1 MQLSKNVRNL
11 GLVCVSYEDCST
23 FIHLSDQS
31 LDFSTDIGF
40 LANNNIVLPNQI
52 LLVECWKMG
61 SLLTVLQ
68 EFEVS
73 ENLIC
78 AANFPITTP
87 YHGHN
92 KNILVENPIKVNIL
106 YLIVIIHKDNEYTKK
121 QLGFLHQCLSR
132 PAGAYGKAENYV
144 LTDDVFL
151 NCKCLPAQW

>member
-1 MQLSKNVRNL
+1 MSETWVWF
-11 GLVCVSYEDCST
+11 CASYEDCST

-40 LANNNIVLPNQI
+40 LVNNNIMLPNQI

-78 AANFPITTP
+78 VANFPITTP

-132 PAGAYGKAENYV
+132 PAEAYGKAENYV